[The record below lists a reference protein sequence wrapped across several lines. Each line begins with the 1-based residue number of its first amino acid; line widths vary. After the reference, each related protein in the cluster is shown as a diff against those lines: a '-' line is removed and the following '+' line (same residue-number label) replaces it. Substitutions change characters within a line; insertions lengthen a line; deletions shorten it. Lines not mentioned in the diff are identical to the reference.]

1 MSIINMTMKEQYMKE
16 VLPKLVEKFQY
27 KNNIQ
32 APKVQKVVINVG
44 FGRHSKDKD
53 FIKNVQETLV
63 RISGQRPV
71 LTKARMSVS
80 SFKVRQ
86 GMTIGA
92 KVTLRGAKMY
102 DFLEKLVHVTF
113 PRVRDF
119 RGISDKG
126 IDNTGNITIG
136 FKDNSAFPEVEAE
149 DLDKLHGLEICIST
163 TAKTREEGVELFHL
177 MGFPFQK

>member
-1 MSIINMTMKEQYMKE
+1 MKEQYMKE
-16 VLPKLVEKFQY
+16 ILPKLVEKFQY

-32 APKVQKVVINVG
+32 APRVQKIVINVG

-53 FIKNVQETLV
+53 FIKNVQETLL

-71 LTKARMSVS
+71 LTKARLSVS

-86 GMTIGA
+86 GMIIGA
-92 KVTLRGAKMY
+92 KVTLRGARMY

-119 RGISDKG
+119 RGIGDKG

-136 FKDNSAFPEVEAE
+136 FKDNSAFPEVVAE

>member
-1 MSIINMTMKEQYMKE
+1 MTMKEFYMKE
-16 VLPKLVEKFQY
+16 VSPKLVEKFQY
-27 KNNIQ
+27 KNKIQ
-32 APKVQKVVINVG
+32 APKVQKIVINVG

-53 FIKNVQETLV
+53 FIKNVQETLL

-71 LTKARMSVS
+71 LTKARLSVS

-149 DLDKLHGLEICIST
+149 DLDKIHGLEICIST

-177 MGFPFQK
+177 MGFPFKK

>member
-1 MSIINMTMKEQYMKE
+1 MTMKEHYTKE

-27 KNNIQ
+27 KNKIQ
-32 APKVQKVVINVG
+32 APKVQKIVINVG
-44 FGRHSKDKD
+44 FGRHSKEKD
-53 FIKNVQETLV
+53 YIKNVQETLL

-71 LTKARMSVS
+71 LTKARLSVS

-102 DFLEKLVHVTF
+102 DFLDKLVHVTF

-136 FKDNSAFPEVEAE
+136 FKDNTAFPEVKTEE
-149 DLDKLHGLEICIST
+149 LDKIHGLEICIST
-163 TAKTREEGVELFHL
+163 TAKNREEGVELFHL
-177 MGFPFQK
+177 MGFPFHNNK

>member
-1 MSIINMTMKEQYMKE
+1 MTMKEQYMKE

-32 APKVQKVVINVG
+32 APRVQKVVINVG

-53 FIKNVQETLV
+53 FIKNVQETLL

-92 KVTLRGAKMY
+92 KVTLRSAKMY
-102 DFLEKLVHVTF
+102 DFLEKLVNVTF

-126 IDNTGNITIG
+126 VDNTGNITIG

-163 TAKTREEGVELFHL
+163 TAKTREEGVELFRL

>member
-1 MSIINMTMKEQYMKE
+1 MKEQYMKE

-32 APKVQKVVINVG
+32 APRVQKVVINVG

-53 FIKNVQETLV
+53 FIKNVQETLL

-92 KVTLRGAKMY
+92 KVTLRSAKMY
-102 DFLEKLVHVTF
+102 DFLEKLVNVTF

-126 IDNTGNITIG
+126 VDNTGNITIG

-163 TAKTREEGVELFHL
+163 TAKTREEGVELFRL